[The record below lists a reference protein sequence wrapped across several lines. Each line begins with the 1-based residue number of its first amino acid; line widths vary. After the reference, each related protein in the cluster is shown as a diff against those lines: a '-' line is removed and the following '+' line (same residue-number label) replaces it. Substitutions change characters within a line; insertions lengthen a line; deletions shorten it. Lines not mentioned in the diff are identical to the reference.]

1 MVADETC
8 PLHVGRGTR
17 PVLQCLEQR
26 AGVGAGQGQVES
38 LHSDEVELHV
48 QFVSVWTA
56 EEFQLIGVR
65 QVDFSKK
72 DRLTGPPAEKR
83 PQMAK
88 VEVRI
93 GDCLIG
99 VLNSEGF
106 NKERHG
112 VDSESG

>member
-72 DRLTGPPAEKR
+72 DRLAVASAEER
-83 PQMAK
+83 PQLAK
-88 VEVRI
+88 VEMWI
-93 GDCLIG
+93 GDCLFG
-99 VLNSEGF
+99 ALNPEGF
-106 NKERHG
+106 HKERHC